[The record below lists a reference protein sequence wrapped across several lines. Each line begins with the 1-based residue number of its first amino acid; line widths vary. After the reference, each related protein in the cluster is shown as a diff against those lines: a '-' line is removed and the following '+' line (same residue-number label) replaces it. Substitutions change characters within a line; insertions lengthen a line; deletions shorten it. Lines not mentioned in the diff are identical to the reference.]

1 MDIKCLLSCP
11 QNDFIFTG
19 DLSKTDKWL
28 LSQISEYCSFLIF
41 SGGGRGGC
49 TQAICTLSESQGPTH
64 SFSIGCQYC
73 LIARLAYCSSGSSVL
88 SPQIVTTSI

>member
-28 LSQISEYCSFLIF
+28 LSQISEYFSFLIF
-41 SGGGRGGC
+41 SGGGGG
-49 TQAICTLSESQGPTH
+49 AAVH
-64 SFSIGCQYC
+64 
-73 LIARLAYCSSGSSVL
+73 RLYVPYQSLKV
-88 SPQIVTTSI
+88 PHIVSALVANTA